1 MFSIEGVYS
10 AMLTPFTEEGRINEP
25 VLREITEFQITQGIH
40 GLFPVSSCG
49 EAIHM
54 SYEEKCRLMDIV
66 VDQANG
72 RVPVTPGVPAS
83 TADEAIRLAR
93 HAKKAGCDAIVSSA
107 PYYYPATPGMIERFF
122 ERVAT
127 EGGMP
132 VILYNIPL
140 FSTALPYDVVGRL
153 SSLPNIIGMKDSSGS
168 IVDFLHFK
176 DCSSTS
182 EGTFSMLTGREE
194 GLLSCLHSGGKGCM
208 TATSGI
214 LPEIMAGIYSSFLS
228 NEFEKASQ
236 LQNSLLPIIRAMM
249 FDAPFPIGF
258 KMALEVRG
266 FPMGKPRVDLGV
278 QEAEKT
284 EKLRD
289 RLKELLKKVTS
300 K

>member
-1 MFSIEGVYS
+1 
-10 AMLTPFTEEGRINEP
+10 
-25 VLREITEFQITQGIH
+25 
-40 GLFPVSSCG
+40 
-49 EAIHM
+49 
-54 SYEEKCRLMDIV
+54 
-66 VDQANG
+66 
-72 RVPVTPGVPAS
+72 
-83 TADEAIRLAR
+83 
-93 HAKKAGCDAIVSSA
+93 
-107 PYYYPATPGMIERFF
+107 
-122 ERVAT
+122 
-127 EGGMP
+127 
-132 VILYNIPL
+132 
-140 FSTALPYDVVGRL
+140 
-153 SSLPNIIGMKDSSGS
+153 
-168 IVDFLHFK
+168 
-176 DCSSTS
+176 
-182 EGTFSMLTGREE
+182 MLTGREE